1 VAPPPLV
8 PHHLTAD
15 DAWGFTY
22 YDRRACREK
31 IEKLRFDGIFTPPT
45 TAPGSIIYPGTAG
58 GMNWGGPAFDPA
70 RKWMIVNTTNVPQ
83 VVILVPRKQIEGIEG
98 INLEAGNDVAAAL
111 GTPYGVRREWLL
123 SPWGAPCVKPPW
135 GELVAVDME
144 KGSIQWRV
152 PLGSIEK
159 MLPLHFEWNLGT
171 PNIGGPIVTAGGLV
185 FIGAT
190 MDGYLRAFD
199 IDNGRELWKD
209 ELPGGTQTTP
219 MTYAAGGR
227 QYVVMVS
234 GHHLWFGSP
243 ASDAVVAY
251 ALPQGGSAH

>member
-1 VAPPPLV
+1 MIRFRVTPAIPPMRAGLA
-8 PHHLTAD
+8 T
-15 DAWGFTY
+15 F
-22 YDRRACREK
+22 DRKTCREK
-31 IEKLRFDGIFTPPT
+31 IENLRYEGIFTPPT
-45 TAPGSIIYPGTAG
+45 VAPGSIIYPGTAG

-70 RKWMIVNTTNVPQ
+70 RKWMIVNTMNVPQ
-83 VVILVPRKQIEGIEG
+83 VVILVPRKEIEGITG
-98 INLEAGNDVAAAL
+98 INLEAGKDVAAAL
-111 GTPYGVRREWLL
+111 GSPYGVRREWLL
-123 SPWGAPCVKPPW
+123 SSWGAPCVKPPW

-144 KGSIQWRV
+144 SGSIQWRV

-159 MLPLHFEWNLGT
+159 MLPLPIEWNLGT
-171 PNIGGPIVTAGGLV
+171 PNLGGPIVTAGGLI

-199 IDNGRELWKD
+199 IDSGEELWKD

-219 MTYAAGGR
+219 MTYSAGGK

-251 ALPQGGSAH
+251 SLPGRGKGPD

>member
-1 VAPPPLV
+1 M
-8 PHHLTAD
+8 
-15 DAWGFTY
+15 
-22 YDRRACREK
+22 
-31 IEKLRFDGIFTPPT
+31 
-45 TAPGSIIYPGTAG
+45 TAPGSILSPGTAG
-58 GMNWGGPAFDPA
+58 GMNWGGPAFDPL

-83 VVILVPRKQIEGIEG
+83 VLILVPREDIEGVVG
-98 INLEAGNDVAAAL
+98 ISLEKGNDVAAQL
-111 GTPYGVRREWLL
+111 GAPYGVRREWLL
-123 SPWGAPCVKPPW
+123 SNLGAPCVKPPW
-135 GELVAVDME
+135 GELVAVNME
-144 KGSIQWRV
+144 NGSIVWRV

-159 MLPLHFEWNLGT
+159 MLPLRIEWNLGT
-171 PNIGGPIVTAGGLV
+171 PNIGGPIIVAGGLI

-199 IDNGRELWKD
+199 IETGKELWKD

-219 MTYAAGGR
+219 MTYSAGAK

-251 ALPQGGSAH
+251 SLPD